1 MVFNDTPYYFFK
13 ISRSSFVDK
22 FITHDLTISP
32 VSRAVLLTVLLA
44 SILVIGTSSSA
55 WAAQME
61 ARVNPNSEE
70 SFFKINYQKTVFIEY
85 PDGGVLFDE
94 LHLKEWTLAGTA
106 DATNPGVQD
115 LIAALNSKITSDGSQ
130 ATVSDLN
137 VTYDIHLKGR
147 NLNTSIDYKVILE
160 GTITDYIISKDQ
172 TKTLVDL
179 GWRGLTATEE
189 IVIDGIG
196 INHPIS
202 VLIDKEPIVYDI
214 LKGNEAEVILSKNL
228 IDANYI
234 LEQPMTNWH
243 FLFDPTGINVDAG
256 TFGLDESI
264 AGFVVSHW
272 TMGESSLREGRQVER
287 TFEAEVSADRN
298 YVIRSVQSADAANLS
313 AIGFGALDNLDG
325 VEIAGITATAPEGYA
340 TTSTGEFPILIVYG
354 MAGMAA
360 IGGIGF
366 FIFSSRALK
375 NQETAQTGI
384 DPNRLT
390 GYQTSASSGGYQTNR
405 GEAQLRDDTNY
416 EQSRSMYEAETTQ
429 QAPPATPSTEEE
441 AACGCAASAEMGS
454 ECDCEMQGSCLCDA
468 SCGCNASIC
477 KDQVSSMS

>member
-1 MVFNDTPYYFFK
+1 M
-13 ISRSSFVDK
+13 DK
-22 FITHDLTISP
+22 FITHNLKNSP
-32 VSRAVLLTVLLA
+32 VSKAVLLTVLLA
-44 SILVIGTSSSA
+44 GILVLGTSSPA
-55 WAAQME
+55 WAAQMD
-61 ARVNPNSEE
+61 ARINPDSDE
-70 SFFKINYQKTVFIEY
+70 SSFKINYQKTVFIEY
-85 PDGGVLFDE
+85 PDGGELFDE
-94 LHLKEWTLAGTA
+94 LHTKEWTESGVA
-106 DATNPGVQD
+106 DSSNPDVQI
-115 LIAALNSKITSDGSQ
+115 LIDSLNSKIARDGSQ
-130 ATVSDLN
+130 ARVSDLT

-147 NLNTSIDYKVILE
+147 SINTSIDYKVILE

-179 GWRGLTATEE
+179 GWRGLTATEN

-202 VLIDKEPIVYDI
+202 VLIDKEPVVYDI
-214 LKGNEAEVILSKNL
+214 LKGQQAEEILSKNL

-243 FLFDPTGINVDAG
+243 FLFDPTGINVDAS

-264 AGFVVSHW
+264 SGFVISHW

-287 TFEAEVSADRN
+287 VFEAEVNADQK

-313 AIGFGALDNLDG
+313 AIGFGALDSLDG
-325 VEIAGITATAPEGYA
+325 VEIAGITATAPEGFT
-340 TTSTGEFPILIVYG
+340 TTSTGDFPVTIVYG
-354 MAGMAA
+354 MAAMAA

-366 FIFSSRALK
+366 FIFSSRSMK

-384 DPNRLT
+384 DPSRLT
-390 GYQTSASSGGYQTNR
+390 GYQTSASAGGYQTNR
-405 GEAQLRDDTNY
+405 GEAQLRDDSSYQQT
-416 EQSRSMYEAETTQ
+416 RSMYDAETTQ
-429 QAPPATPSTEEE
+429 QTPPSSPDTSEE

-468 SCGCNASIC
+468 TCRCNADLC
-477 KDQVSSMS
+477 KEQASSMS